1 MEPIFI
7 PIVALIVIIY
17 AMLVFLHPR
26 MAIYLLIFF
35 SVFDLGFFS
44 RWIGATR
51 YLARIP
57 FFLSGLL
64 ALIFIL
70 YFFSGKLKI
79 WKKDRLIGLSIKFI
93 FLLTI
98 LAITS
103 NLYNNENL
111 VLGIYELRYFYMMAI
126 FIISFSYYLPER
138 TTIKNFIL
146 FCAILGLLQIPFTV
160 FQYVLVQFMGIRL
173 SQSALDMS
181 SGTFADYSALVF
193 LQCIAIACI
202 LEYQLN
208 FKKPL
213 LKMNNYFVAFL
224 LIVPLLFSYSRSA
237 LGFVIATVIFVF
249 SRDMFKNM
257 NPIKVLKRSIILVSI
272 CFICLFAFLHFFYEV
287 HQFSQQ
293 LNMSYVV
300 DYMMQEP
307 KSLEQYQAGRHG
319 VMGRGRAIYEA
330 ITLVS
335 ANFFNF
341 LFGMGSGSTAEASFI
356 GAKGKFFYEYGP
368 MAGIGRT
375 QISKI
380 IVEMGFLGLFLT
392 GYFFVNIFFLSKT
405 IPENIP
411 RNILIKNM
419 FLNTMFI
426 VFLSAL
432 YSPILASEISMLTIG
447 FLIAIMNRVTNE
459 TVPA

>member
-7 PIVALIVIIY
+7 PIVALILTISAV
-17 AMLVFLHPR
+17 LVFLHPR
-26 MAIYLLIFF
+26 MAIYLFIFF
-35 SVFDLGFFS
+35 SAFDLGFFS

-51 YLARIP
+51 NLARIP
-57 FFLSGLL
+57 FFLAGLL
-64 ALIFIL
+64 ALIFTL
-70 YFFSGKLKI
+70 SFFSGNLKI
-79 WKKDRLIGLSIKFI
+79 WKKDRLLILSIKFI

-98 LAITS
+98 LTITS

-126 FIISFSYYLPER
+126 FVISFSYYLPER
-138 TTIKNFIL
+138 TTIRNFIL
-146 FCAILGLLQIPFTV
+146 FISILGLIQIPCTM
-160 FQYVLVQFMGIRL
+160 FQYVLVQFIGIRL

-181 SGTFADYSALVF
+181 SGTFADYPALVF
-193 LQCIAIACI
+193 HQCIAIACI

-213 LKMNNYFVAFL
+213 LKMNNYLVAGL

-237 LGFVIATVIFVF
+237 LGFVVATIIFVF
-249 SRDMFKNM
+249 SRDMFKNT
-257 NPIKVLKRSIILVSI
+257 NPKKLIKRSIIMVSI
-272 CFICLFAFLHFFYEV
+272 CFICFFAFLHFFFEV
-287 HQFSQQ
+287 HHFTQQ

-307 KSLEQYQAGRHG
+307 KNFEQYQAGAHA

-335 ANFFNF
+335 HNVFSFFI
-341 LFGMGSGSTAEASFI
+341 GMGSGSTAEASFI

-375 QISKI
+375 QLSKI
-380 IVEMGFLGLFLT
+380 IVELGFLGLFLIV
-392 GYFFVNIFFLSKT
+392 YFFISIFLSVK

-419 FLNTMFI
+419 FLNTMFV

-432 YSPILASEISMLTIG
+432 YSTILASEISMLTIG
-447 FLIAIMNRVTNE
+447 FLIAIVNGVTNE